1 MNKGTLLLIFLGA
14 MFLISVL
21 GLVFLGILSS
31 NAEAKDF
38 GVQGHTMEIKEKDL
52 LEHIQESLASME
64 AKGRIRGIQ
73 EELQT
78 KTIKRIRAP
87 RPVLGIEKSYKRH
100 IFTHDPSI
108 VVPRDIKDHKGT
120 LLHAKGKRVNP
131 LDHHSFRQRWFFI
144 EGEDKD
150 QVDWAL
156 GEVQKIHQAGTHST
170 KIILVN
176 GSPFDLSEKHG
187 VRFYFDQ
194 LGKITEQLGVKRVP
208 SVAYQCGKKICIE
221 EVPLSNDGGVNTQ
234 TDDLEEEGCLQ
245 DNPPVSKMI
254 IVESASSPNAP
265 TTKEAV

>member
-1 MNKGTLLLIFLGA
+1 MNKSTLLLIFLAA

-21 GLVFLGILSS
+21 GIVFLGLVSS
-31 NAEAKDF
+31 SAEAKDF
-38 GVQGHTMEIKEKDL
+38 GVQGHTLEIQEKDL
-52 LEHIQESLASME
+52 LEHIQETLASME
-64 AKGRIRGIQ
+64 RGGQIRGIQ
-73 EELQT
+73 EELQK

-87 RPVLGIEKSYKRH
+87 GPVLGIKKALKKH

-144 EGEDKD
+144 EGEDKR

-156 GEVQKIHQAGTHST
+156 GEVQKINQAGTHST

-208 SVAYQCGKKICIE
+208 SAAYQCGKKICIE
-221 EVPLSNDGGVNTQ
+221 EVPLWKEGGVNTQ
-234 TDDLEEEGCLQ
+234 TDDLGEENCLQ
-245 DNPPVSKMI
+245 DTPPTSKMI
-254 IVESASSPNAP
+254 IVENDSPSEFP
-265 TTKEAV
+265 TSKEAA